1 MRESKMIVRDKM
13 TRSSGKTKKSKV
25 KGYWLRL
32 IKGNLH
38 VCNYWFPICSNKEP
52 EYKVYFNLTAK
63 QNKQKG
69 KFEYDLIYLESLQVE
84 ALNKN
89 CKQKILST
97 LGMAYKARPYIP

>member
-32 IKGNLH
+32 TKGNLH
-38 VCNYWFPICSNKEP
+38 VCNYWFRICSNKEP
-52 EYKVYFNLTAK
+52 EYKVK

-84 ALNKN
+84 TLNKN

-97 LGMAYKARPYIP
+97 LGMAYKAQPYIP